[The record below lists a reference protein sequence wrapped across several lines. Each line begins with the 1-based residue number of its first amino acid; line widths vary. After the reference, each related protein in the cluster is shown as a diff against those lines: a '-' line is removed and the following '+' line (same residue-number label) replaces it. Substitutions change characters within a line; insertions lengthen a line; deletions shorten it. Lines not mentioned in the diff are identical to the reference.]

1 MRPANG
7 SKLTSVSRGHATEF
21 AGVIGASA
29 LLTICLA
36 AISCSRK
43 ENNAPPAG
51 SAFASTQ
58 SLPQVELATVKSQ
71 RLNTTISLP
80 GELMPY
86 EAIDVYARETGFV
99 KSIKVDRGS
108 RVKKGE
114 LIAELD
120 APELVAQRAQANAAY
135 QSTESQLVAAQAK
148 LSADQSTYEHMNS
161 AAKIPGVVAAND
173 LAIAQK
179 TAQSDEANIAAL
191 GKTAEAA
198 QEGFRAITQLESYLK
213 ITAPFDG
220 QVTTRYVH
228 PGALVGPAGGTGTM
242 TPIVRI
248 ETLNRLRL
256 VVPVP
261 ENDAAGI
268 PEGTQVSFAAPPF
281 PGRTFRAPIAR
292 ISHGIDTK
300 TRTMPVELDV
310 RDPRGELVP
319 GTFCGVEWPVHR
331 TYPTLFVPVSAVASD
346 LERTFVIRVSNN
358 RTEWVDVKTGVRAD
372 DLMEVFG
379 ALHAGD
385 EVATHA
391 TDQLRAGIE
400 VFSRLVTPKQ

>member
-1 MRPANG
+1 M
-7 SKLTSVSRGHATEF
+7 KLSGITAT
-21 AGVIGASA
+21 VV
-29 LLTICLA
+29 LLTICFGS
-36 AISCSRK
+36 ISCSQK
-43 ENNAPPAG
+43 GNNTPT
-51 SAFASTQ
+51 SASPSTPTQ
-58 SLPQVELATVKSQ
+58 SLPQVELTTVKSQ
-71 RLNTTISLP
+71 KLTTTISLP

-99 KSIKVDRGS
+99 KSITVDRGS
-108 RVKKGE
+108 RVKQGE
-114 LIAELD
+114 LLAELD

-161 AAKIPGVVAAND
+161 AAKIPGAVAAND

-179 TAQSDEANIAAL
+179 TAQSDEANVAAL
-191 GKTAEAA
+191 QKTAEAA
-198 QEGFRAITQLESYLK
+198 EEGVRAITQLESYLN

-228 PGALVGPAGGTGTM
+228 PGALVGPAAGTGAM

-261 ENDAAGI
+261 ENDAAGV
-268 PEGTQVSFAAPPF
+268 PEGTQVSFTAPLF
-281 PGRTFRAPIAR
+281 PGRTFHAPIAR
-292 ISHGIDTK
+292 ISHGIDSK

-310 RDPRGELVP
+310 QDPHAELVP
-319 GTFCGVEWPVHR
+319 GTFCEVDWPVHR

-346 LERTFVIRVSNN
+346 LERTFVVRVANN
-358 RTEWVDVKTGVRAD
+358 RTEWVDVRIGVRAG

-379 ALHAGD
+379 DLHAGD
-385 EVATHA
+385 DVAIRG
-391 TDQLRAGIE
+391 TDQLRAGTE
-400 VFSRLVTPKQ
+400 VSSRFVTPKR